1 MVSRAIVQH
10 SELKQNLFCIL
21 NDIYPE
27 MHTSLLDNFAEDLA
41 NLASENQSPVEF
53 DNRSSW
59 SANDVLLIAYPDNII
74 SQNTPP
80 LQSLEKFLAKYFSD
94 TISIVHILPF
104 FPSTGDDGFSVQNYF
119 EVDEKLGDWIDVGP
133 NSL

>member
-1 MVSRAIVQH
+1 MISRAIEQH

-80 LQSLEKFLAKYFSD
+80 LQSLEKLSL
-94 TISIVHILPF
+94 IHI
-104 FPSTGDDGFSVQNYF
+104 
-119 EVDEKLGDWIDVGP
+119 
-133 NSL
+133 